1 MLEKPA
7 EKKEVTVEKSE
18 KPIVVKE
25 NDVEMKSV
33 KEVAPSAEI
42 LTPVE
47 IIESKKDDKIEEV
60 DLNNH

>member
-42 LTPVE
+42 
-47 IIESKKDDKIEEV
+47 IESKKDDKIEEV